1 LDKQILANYIRLSL
15 DDTQSDSMSIEHQRL
30 ILDKYILDSELDG
43 PVQEFVDNG
52 FTGTNFERPA
62 VQELLELV
70 REGKV
75 GAILVKDFSR
85 FGRDAIETGYF
96 IERVFPLYRVR
107 FISVS
112 DHFDSFDYD
121 GDTGGMEVAFKLL
134 MSEYYSKDLSKKIS
148 SAKREKARRGEAVTK
163 NCAFGYMLDENRKMV
178 TDPEAAE
185 TVRIIFNMYAG
196 RKSIADIEKRLYED
210 ERPTPAAWKKHR
222 WKTAET
228 EEFRRVWQKS
238 VILSILYDEQYI
250 GTYIAGKTRTTAVGS
265 ANRATN
271 AKEDWIRIPDHHPAI
286 ISQELFDAVQE
297 KLRIRGEP
305 HRKRKLGTA
314 QRYSAIT
321 SPLKGKVV
329 CGHCGH
335 TMRLS
340 CTKNAAF
347 HCWFTRSAADAGC
360 HKLRVLGSELEAI
373 VSEVIFQQA
382 AVILNRNDELSRVPA
397 SRSVK
402 GEAECDHRLNEL
414 QNRKQQLYEN
424 LVLGTTTPEEYKA
437 QKAAINIEIGHQQ
450 QVHDAIC
457 VQNEKSAP
465 SAASVKAARAAL
477 DAEML
482 SPELVDMLIEKI
494 LIFPGGR
501 VEIVWKVSGFAYGMP
516 DPELES
522 FVAT

>member
-1 LDKQILANYIRLSL
+1 MDKQILAKYIRLSL

-70 REGKV
+70 QEGKV

-112 DHFDSFDYD
+112 DHFDSSDYN

-134 MSEYYSKDLSKKIS
+134 MSEYYSKDLSRKIS

-163 NCAFGYMLDENRKMV
+163 NCAFGYMLDGNRKMV
-178 TDPEAAE
+178 IDPEAAE
-185 TVRIIFNMYAG
+185 TVRIIFEMYAG
-196 RKSIADIEKRLYED
+196 KKSIADIEKRLYED

-222 WKTAET
+222 WKTAAT
-228 EEFRRVWQKS
+228 EEFRCVWQKS
-238 VILSILYDEQYI
+238 VILSVLYDEQYI
-250 GTYIAGKTRTTAVGS
+250 GTYIAGKTRTTTVGS
-265 ANRATN
+265 ANRAAN
-271 AKEDWIRIPDHHPAI
+271 AKEDWIRIPNQHSAI
-286 ISQELFDAVQE
+286 ISQELFDEVQE
-297 KLRIRGEP
+297 KLRVRGEP
-305 HRKRKLGTA
+305 HRKRELGTA
-314 QRYSAIT
+314 QRYAAAT

-335 TMRLS
+335 AMRLS
-340 CTKNAAF
+340 QTKNAAF

-360 HKLRVLGSELEAI
+360 HKLRMLGSELEDVVRNI
-373 VSEVIFQQA
+373 VLRQA
-382 AVILNRNDELSRVPA
+382 ALVLGRHDALSRVPA
-397 SRSVK
+397 SRSFK
-402 GEAECDHRLNEL
+402 GEAECNLRLREL

-424 LVLGTTTPEEYKA
+424 LVLGAITPEEYKK
-437 QKAAINIEIGHQQ
+437 QKTAIDFEIGQQ
-450 QVHDAIC
+450 EQVNDAIRI
-457 VQNEKSAP
+457 QNEKNAP
-465 SAASVKAARAAL
+465 SAASVEAARAAL

-482 SPELVDMLIEKI
+482 SLELVDMLIERV
-494 LIFPGGR
+494 LIFPGNLI
-501 VEIVWKVSGFAYGMP
+501 EIVWKVAGFAYGMAR
-516 DPELES
+516 LEKNA